1 MNTIPALPD
10 ANPYFDYKNYSV
22 PKDDPIHDANNQY
35 ELKEAIRRQMQPA
48 SCVLILAGVYA
59 SCSKWINIEIELA
72 KSMNKKIIAVE
83 PWGSAKTSLTVN
95 VNTLKHSLCS
105 FFTISAA
112 VPYSPFSGRLQIRN
126 RSPSHISAASGRN
139 REETAKRMLQRIDI
153 DRPE

>member
-1 MNTIPALPD
+1 MYNLFISHSWNYSKQYNNLVALLN

-72 KSMNKKIIAVE
+72 KSMNKRIIAIE
-83 PWGSAKTSLTVN
+83 PWGSTNTSLTVKMAAN
-95 VNTLKHSLCS
+95 EVVGWNTNSVIK
-105 FFTISAA
+105 A
-112 VPYSPFSGRLQIRN
+112 IR
-126 RSPSHISAASGRN
+126 GW
-139 REETAKRMLQRIDI
+139 
-153 DRPE
+153 